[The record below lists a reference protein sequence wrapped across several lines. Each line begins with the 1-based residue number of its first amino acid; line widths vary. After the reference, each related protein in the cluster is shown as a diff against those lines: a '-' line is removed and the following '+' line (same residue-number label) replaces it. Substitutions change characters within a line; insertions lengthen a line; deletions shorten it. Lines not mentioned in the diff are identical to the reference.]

1 MNIFCPPYPPSFYQ
15 YWSTFP
21 QGQTIASII
30 IEPSCVILRN
40 AHGLADKMPP
50 CPPEN
55 RGKPGEAAALHPWG
69 YGIPGDGEGRC
80 GPGGGGVWRPGGL
93 RPPGLPNK
101 KLRPVAKPP
110 ASAFQGAS
118 RPAAAPPRK
127 PRRDSLSAGN
137 VADAP
142 KKGEVPAKAL
152 PPVMAVSPIS
162 PRQCVFSPAHPAGSP
177 PCHPG
182 RRLAVRPGPCASSG
196 RPGSAR
202 RAGWY
207 APGL

>member
-30 IEPSCVILRN
+30 IESSCVILRN

-55 RGKPGEAAALHPWG
+55 RGKVQGRRLVFPGG
-69 YGIPGDGEGRC
+69 QGVPGDGEGRC

-142 KKGEVPAKAL
+142 RKRGASAKTPPGDGSKPDIPPFGNVAHGLPLCQHIQQEALHAVPVGDPQLA
-152 PPVMAVSPIS
+152 
-162 PRQCVFSPAHPAGSP
+162 QAHVL
-177 PCHPG
+177 H
-182 RRLAVRPGPCASSG
+182 
-196 RPGSAR
+196 
-202 RAGWY
+202 
-207 APGL
+207 

>member
-80 GPGGGGVWRPGGL
+80 GPGGRRRLAGGPSAPRP
-93 RPPGLPNK
+93 
-101 KLRPVAKPP
+101 AKQKAEAGSFAP
-110 ASAFQGAS
+110 APAFQGAS
-118 RPAAAPPRK
+118 RPAAAPLGDRNAIP
-127 PRRDSLSAGN
+127 L
-137 VADAP
+137 AP
-142 KKGEVPAKAL
+142 ETWQMRQEKGEVSAKTL
-152 PPVMAVSPIS
+152 PPVMAVSPIYPPLGMLPMACRYASKSSRKPSMPSRSETRSS
-162 PRQCVFSPAHPAGSP
+162 PRPMCFIK
-177 PCHPG
+177 
-182 RRLAVRPGPCASSG
+182 
-196 RPGSAR
+196 
-202 RAGWY
+202 
-207 APGL
+207 

>member
-50 CPPEN
+50 CPSEN

-80 GPGGGGVWRPGGL
+80 GPGGGGVWRRGPS
-93 RPPGLPNK
+93 
-101 KLRPVAKPP
+101 PP
-110 ASAFQGAS
+110 AAKQKAEAGSKAS
-118 RPAAAPPRK
+118 GPGFSGRFAPRRRPPRK

-196 RPGSAR
+196 RLGSAR

>member
-55 RGKPGEAAALHPWG
+55 RGKPGGRRFP
-69 YGIPGDGEGRC
+69 IPGGEEGRC
-80 GPGGGGVWRPGGL
+80 GSRGGGGVWRPGALGA
-93 RPPGLPNK
+93 PGLPNK
-101 KLRPVAKPP
+101 KLRLVAKPP

-118 RPAAAPPRK
+118 RPAAAPLGDRNAIRLAPETWQMRQEK
-127 PRRDSLSAGN
+127 GGRPLRR
-137 VADAP
+137 
-142 KKGEVPAKAL
+142 
-152 PPVMAVSPIS
+152 PPVMAVSPIYPPLGMLPMACRYASTSSRKPSMPSRSETRSS
-162 PRQCVFSPAHPAGSP
+162 PRPMCFI
-177 PCHPG
+177 
-182 RRLAVRPGPCASSG
+182 R
-196 RPGSAR
+196 
-202 RAGWY
+202 
-207 APGL
+207 

>member
-30 IEPSCVILRN
+30 IESSCVILRN

-55 RGKPGEAAALHPWG
+55 REKPGEAAALHPWG
-69 YGIPGDGEGRC
+69 YGVPGDGEGRC
-80 GPGGGGVWRPGGL
+80 GPGGGGVWRRGPS
-93 RPPGLPNK
+93 
-101 KLRPVAKPP
+101 PP
-110 ASAFQGAS
+110 AAKQKAGAGGFATAPAFQGAL

-142 KKGEVPAKAL
+142 RKRGASAKTPPGDGSKPNIPPFGNVAHGLPLCQQIQQEAFHAVPVGD
-152 PPVMAVSPIS
+152 P
-162 PRQCVFSPAHPAGSP
+162 Q
-177 PCHPG
+177 
-182 RRLAVRPGPCASSG
+182 LAQTHV
-196 RPGSAR
+196 
-202 RAGWY
+202 
-207 APGL
+207 LHQVN

>member
-1 MNIFCPPYPPSFYQ
+1 MPAARGITPLPARESGKARGSGGSPSLGIRCPRG
-15 YWSTFP
+15 WRRT
-21 QGQTIASII
+21 
-30 IEPSCVILRN
+30 LR
-40 AHGLADKMPP
+40 
-50 CPPEN
+50 
-55 RGKPGEAAALHPWG
+55 PG
-69 YGIPGDGEGRC
+69 
-80 GPGGGGVWRPGGL
+80 GGGGVWPGAFA
-93 RPPGLPNK
+93 PGLPNK

-182 RRLAVRPGPCASSG
+182 RRPAVRPGPCASSG

>member
-30 IEPSCVILRN
+30 IEPSCMILRN

-55 RGKPGEAAALHPWG
+55 REKVQGRRLVFPGG
-69 YGIPGDGEGRC
+69 QGVPGDGEGRC
-80 GPGGGGVWRPGGL
+80 GPGAAAFGAGGL

-142 KKGEVPAKAL
+142 RKRGASAKTL
-152 PPVMAVSPIS
+152 PPVMAVSPIYPPLGMLPMACRYASTSSRKPSMPSRSETRSS
-162 PRQCVFSPAHPAGSP
+162 PRPMCFIK
-177 PCHPG
+177 
-182 RRLAVRPGPCASSG
+182 
-196 RPGSAR
+196 
-202 RAGWY
+202 
-207 APGL
+207 